1 MAGKQLYN
9 QRRIFKIHSSR
20 LVEANWDLTI
30 SRQEGYDN
38 EEIVSLGDS
47 QLLGFIRVV
56 NGKKIS
62 LSYEEQIRDIKKQIK
77 KELKE
82 RTKDNLKEKSEIIK
96 KLNKQYEDMIFEEDY
111 LSIEFENKK
120 DFKRACKGFKFNGKE
135 YVRLLGT
142 TGGVKNNVVN
152 FINKAIEPQIR
163 EKLNC
168 GRDSNFKL
176 IPAKFE
182 AYTALSA
189 SASTPVTTP
198 KILII
203 QDGAYTVK
211 DKVIKI
217 SDDGNGGFKVDKNI
231 DYIAEDKEFCD
242 GCGMM
247 LPNYSEQL
255 GIDLHLG
262 YAPSGVNTR
271 YAFNKG
277 MICTFD
283 FLEFAEKEMNG
294 KYIVK
299 DAWGVERDLRDYN
312 VILTTNMVKLWK
324 AYKSLEHYCECCEKY
339 GYQFRVAKVTP
350 KELEDKRN
358 SNYQYL
364 QSFERM
370 TDKDIEDFCRETVE
384 DIKGVLGENAG
395 KALLFARGEKVRS
408 KEDLDSTEQDWVRAL
423 AINGEMIN
431 DPYVK
436 QKLYKM
442 IEKKI
447 NDAKKGTI
455 QIDGNYCIICGDLYA
470 LCQTMYGLEPTGL
483 LGYGEFYSQYW
494 MDKGRKEVLFF
505 RSPMTSHN
513 NIVKAKITYDDKAK
527 YWFRYL
533 KTMTVFNNKDLS
545 TESLNGC
552 DFDSDAL
559 VETDNPTLMK
569 RYEKMLPI
577 ICEQSSSEKVKV
589 TEGKLAKSNSDGFGN
604 DVGAITN
611 KVTAMF
617 DVLASFEK
625 GSPEYNEVENRILCG
640 QAYQQESIDKIKG
653 IKAKTMPKE
662 WFDYKATK
670 LNIDYETGEI
680 LDDEETVKHKE
691 FLQRTMVNKK
701 PYFFIYNYPQ
711 LYKEY
716 RSHIKGVQDECLL
729 TFRKSFEELQNQE
742 TFTEE
747 ELNFLDRVK
756 KYSPVFKNPC
766 VMNKICWYIEDTF
779 KDVKLKVRD
788 DSEFD
793 TKLLKT
799 RWKPKQ
805 KPTKE
810 VYDNIEQLYKEYKQQ
825 IIDFNSDKK
834 RHADKEDNTIRLQM
848 FEEQIRTKA
857 IEICP
862 DEEALCNIVIDL
874 CYDKKKDKKFA
885 WVVSRE
891 QILTN
896 LFNKSG
902 NCYNYPIEDENGDIE
917 WKGKKYSIQPIKEDI

>member
-168 GRDSNFKL
+168 GRDEKFL
-176 IPAKFE
+176 IIPAKYE

-189 SASTPVTTP
+189 TASTPVTTP

-203 QDGAYTVK
+203 QDGATTVT
-211 DKVIKI
+211 DKVIQI
-217 SDDGNGGFKVDKNI
+217 SDDGQGGFKVEHGVE
-231 DYIAEDKEFCD
+231 YTTEKEFCD

-247 LPNYSEQL
+247 LPSYAKQL
-255 GIDLHLG
+255 AKDLHLD
-262 YAPSGVNTR
+262 YIPSGVNTR

-283 FLEFAEKEMNG
+283 FIEFGGKEMNG
-294 KYIVK
+294 NYIVK
-299 DAWGVERDLRDYN
+299 DAWGTERDLRDYD

-324 AYKSLEHYCECCEKY
+324 AYKSLEHYCECCERY

-364 QSFERM
+364 QSFETM
-370 TDKDIEDFCRETVE
+370 TDEGIKDFCKETVE
-384 DIKGVLGENAG
+384 DIQGVLGENVG
-395 KALLFARGEKVRS
+395 KALLFARGEKI
-408 KEDLDSTEQDWVRAL
+408 KGKKDLDQTEQDWVRAL

-455 QIDGNYCIICGDLYA
+455 QMDGNYAIICGDLYA

-483 LGYGEFYSQYW
+483 LGYEEFYSEYW
-494 MDKGRKEVLFF
+494 KSKNRKEVLLF

-513 NIVKAKITYDDKAK
+513 NIVKAKISYDEKAS
-527 YWFRYL
+527 YWFRYIPEL
-533 KTMTVFNNKDLS
+533 IVFNNKDLS
-545 TESLNGC
+545 TDSLNG
-552 DFDSDAL
+552 
-559 VETDNPTLMK
+559 
-569 RYEKMLPI
+569 
-577 ICEQSSSEKVKV
+577 
-589 TEGKLAKSNSDGFGN
+589 
-604 DVGAITN
+604 
-611 KVTAMF
+611 
-617 DVLASFEK
+617 
-625 GSPEYNEVENRILCG
+625 
-640 QAYQQESIDKIKG
+640 
-653 IKAKTMPKE
+653 
-662 WFDYKATK
+662 
-670 LNIDYETGEI
+670 
-680 LDDEETVKHKE
+680 
-691 FLQRTMVNKK
+691 
-701 PYFFIYNYPQ
+701 
-711 LYKEY
+711 
-716 RSHIKGVQDECLL
+716 
-729 TFRKSFEELQNQE
+729 
-742 TFTEE
+742 
-747 ELNFLDRVK
+747 
-756 KYSPVFKNPC
+756 
-766 VMNKICWYIEDTF
+766 
-779 KDVKLKVRD
+779 
-788 DSEFD
+788 
-793 TKLLKT
+793 
-799 RWKPKQ
+799 
-805 KPTKE
+805 
-810 VYDNIEQLYKEYKQQ
+810 
-825 IIDFNSDKK
+825 
-834 RHADKEDNTIRLQM
+834 AD
-848 FEEQIRTKA
+848 
-857 IEICP
+857 
-862 DEEALCNIVIDL
+862 
-874 CYDKKKDKKFA
+874 
-885 WVVSRE
+885 
-891 QILTN
+891 
-896 LFNKSG
+896 
-902 NCYNYPIEDENGDIE
+902 
-917 WKGKKYSIQPIKEDI
+917 